1 MRGEPLA
8 ETSGME
14 GEGRN
19 GGRAL
24 ALCALGQERASR
36 HPQMQTTSTTQRQPA
51 EPLLPCL
58 AVPCPCPALD
68 IELQLLL
75 LDLDEQLSSTSSSCS
90 WLCRRRRCHPLPVMD
105 AHARGSTPPARPKH
119 SHSSSSIASAQAAP
133 SAAMASSSKSLR
145 GSTPTA
151 SRSAVKLVDAD
162 KSSRPASRDSLK
174 QKLPKKPDDAP
185 RPSRSEEVFVVHDTM
200 HYAQLPTG
208 HAWLTLPQQLR
219 ALRSDFDSLRSHLT
233 CKICDRLLY
242 QPYTISCGHTYCYTV
257 RTLLPSRIG
266 PSTNIESSVFARG
279 L

>member
-75 LDLDEQLSSTSSSCS
+75 LNPDEQLLLRLVALESPRRS
-90 WLCRRRRCHPLPVMD
+90 WPCPRPLPAMD
-105 AHARGSTPPARPKH
+105 QRGSTPPARPKH
-119 SHSSSSIASAQAAP
+119 SLSASSIASAT
-133 SAAMASSSKSLR
+133 MASSSKALR

-162 KSSRPASRDSLK
+162 KSSRPGSRDSLK
-174 QKLPKKPDDAP
+174 QKLPKKPDEAQEVMPP
-185 RPSRSEEVFVVHDTM
+185 RPSTHNGPVARPANTP
-200 HYAQLPTG
+200 AAIQG
-208 HAWLTLPQQLR
+208 PQG
-219 ALRSDFDSLRSHLT
+219 
-233 CKICDRLLY
+233 RL
-242 QPYTISCGHTYCYTV
+242 
-257 RTLLPSRIG
+257 
-266 PSTNIESSVFARG
+266 
-279 L
+279 